1 MKTIKVNEKEYVL
14 EFSFEAAERKEV
26 VQDMFNILSGTYIIK
41 NASKGKSAGAAMF
54 NGVTEMVADIPRIA
68 REAFFAGLLENHN
81 LSSAEAKEA
90 MKSYMKENN
99 LTYNDLFEEMKIC
112 MEDDGFFDLAG
123 ITKMIQTMNQT
134 IENVK
139 PGKDSKKKEN

>member
-1 MKTIKVNEKEYVL
+1 MKTITVNEKEYVL

-41 NASKGKSAGAAMF
+41 NASSGKSAGTAML

-68 REAFFAGLLENHN
+68 REAFLAGLLENHK
-81 LSSAEAKEA
+81 LSAAEAKEV

-99 LTYNDLFEEMKIC
+99 LTYNDLFEETKTC
-112 MEDDGFFDLAG
+112 MEDDGFFDLSG
-123 ITKMIQTMNQT
+123 ITKMIQTMNQS
-134 IENVK
+134 IEKVK
-139 PGKDSKKKEN
+139 PEKKGKKKEK

>member
-41 NASKGKSAGAAMF
+41 NASRSKSAGAAML

-68 REAFFAGLLENHN
+68 REAFYVGLLENQN
-81 LSSAEAKEA
+81 LSAAEAKEV
-90 MKSYMKENN
+90 MKSYMKENK
-99 LTYNDLFEEMKIC
+99 LTYNDLFEDKWYYVTVLE
-112 MEDDGFFDLAG
+112 AT
-123 ITKMIQTMNQT
+123 ITHNYYL
-134 IENVK
+134 
-139 PGKDSKKKEN
+139 DSKGFEYKWEDWK

>member
-41 NASKGKSAGAAMF
+41 NASRSKSAGAAML

-68 REAFFAGLLENHN
+68 REAFYVGLLENQN
-81 LSSAEAKEA
+81 LSAAEAKEV
-90 MKSYMKENN
+90 MKSYMKENK
-99 LTYNDLFEEMKIC
+99 LTYNDLFEEIKTC
-112 MEDDGFFDLAG
+112 MEDDGFFELAG
-123 ITKMIQTMNQT
+123 ITKMIQTMNQS
-134 IENVK
+134 IEKVK
-139 PGKDSKKKEN
+139 PEKENKKKEN